1 MRSHGCGDLRADHAG
16 QAVQLCGWVDRRRD
30 HGGVIFVDLRDRSGT
45 VQITVDPD
53 LGAAAFAVAEH
64 LRNETVLR
72 VSGTVR
78 PRPPESLNERL
89 ATGAIE
95 VLASEITV
103 LNALKAN
110 LPFPV
115 SVHDEETVREE
126 LRLKYRYLDLRRE
139 RMAANLRLRHATV
152 RAIRAFLEE
161 AEGFLEVET
170 PVLTRST
177 PEGARDYLV
186 PSRVCGGE
194 WFALPQSPQLF
205 KQLLMVGGVERYYQI
220 ARCFRDED
228 LRADRQPE
236 FTQLD
241 MEMSFLDQERIL
253 ALNEGLIAAV
263 WKAVKGI
270 DLPRP
275 FPRLPWADAME
286 RYGTD
291 RPDTRYGLEL
301 VNVSDLVADMGF
313 KVFSGA
319 VAAGGAVKCIAV
331 PGGNEAL
338 SNVRIKPGGDVFSE
352 AQKAGAGGLAFIR
365 VRENGE
371 IDTIGAIK
379 DNLSEAKKAELLA
392 RTGAQPGTL
401 LLFGAGDTATVNKAL
416 DRVRQFL
423 ARELG
428 LVPKDPKDPVEA
440 LRRSNTLDLEKA
452 EKARWNFLWVV
463 NFPMFEFNKDENR
476 YEALHHPFCAPN
488 ADDLGSDPAAWAER
502 LPTARAQAYDLVLN
516 GLELGGGSLRIHDSA
531 LQRQVLQTIGLPLE
545 EANRQFGF
553 LMEALDLGAPPHGG
567 IAYGLDRLVMLLAGE
582 ESIRDTIAFPK
593 TQQARCLLT
602 GAPADV
608 DDKQLL
614 ELHVASTWVAE
625 DHDKAPV

>member
-1 MRSHGCGDLRADHAG
+1 MRSHGCGDLRHDASG

-53 LGAAAFAVAEH
+53 LGAEAFAVAEH
-64 LRNETVLR
+64 LRHETVIQ
-72 VSGTVR
+72 VAGTVR
-78 PRPPESLNERL
+78 ARPAESLNDRL

-95 VLASEITV
+95 VLAAAITV
-103 LNALKAN
+103 LNPVRGN

-115 SVHDEETVREE
+115 SLHDEENTREE
-126 LRLKYRYLDLRRE
+126 LRLRHRYLDLRRE
-139 RMAANLRLRHATV
+139 RMNRNLRLRHST
-152 RAIRAFLEE
+152 IRTARNYLEE
-161 AEGFLEVET
+161 AGFIEVET
-170 PVLTRST
+170 PILTRST

-205 KQLLMVGGVERYYQI
+205 KQLLMVGGLERYYQV

-241 MEMSFLDQERIL
+241 MEMSFLDQEQIL
-253 ALNEGLIAAV
+253 ALNEGLIAAI
-263 WKAVKGI
+263 WKSVKGI
-270 DLPRP
+270 ELPRP
-275 FPRLPWADAME
+275 FPRLTWHEAME

-291 RPDTRYGLEL
+291 RPDTRYGMEL
-301 VNVSDLVADMGF
+301 VTVSDLVAGMGF

-319 VAAGGAVKCIAV
+319 VAAGGSVKVLPV

-352 AQKAGAGGLAFIR
+352 AQAAGAGGLAFIR
-365 VRENGE
+365 VREGGE

-379 DNLSEAKKAELLA
+379 DNLSEATKTELLA
-392 RTGAQPGTL
+392 RTGAVPGTL

-423 ARELG
+423 ARELA
-428 LVPKDPKDPVEA
+428 LVKPERDND
-440 LRRSNTLDLEKA
+440 T
-452 EKARWNFLWVV
+452 WNFLWVV
-463 NFPMFEFNKDENR
+463 DFPMFEFNAEENR
-476 YEALHHPFCAPN
+476 LEALHHPFCAPN
-488 ADDLGSDPAAWAER
+488 PGDLGDDPAQWPNT

-531 LQRQVLQTIGLPLE
+531 LQRQVLETIGLPLE

-553 LMEALDLGAPPHGG
+553 LMEALDMGAPPHGG
-567 IAYGLDRLVMLLAGE
+567 IAFGVDRMVMLLAGE

-593 TQQARCLLT
+593 TQQARCLMT
-602 GAPADV
+602 QAPADV
-608 DDKQLL
+608 SSKQLL
-614 ELHVASTWVAE
+614 ELHVASTWTEE
-625 DHDKAPV
+625 D

>member
-16 QAVQLCGWVDRRRD
+16 QDVQLCGWVDRRRD
-30 HGGVIFVDLRDRSGT
+30 HGGVIFIDLRDRSGA

-53 LGAAAFAVAEH
+53 QGPAAFAVAEH

-72 VSGTVR
+72 VSGRVR
-78 PRPPESLNERL
+78 PRPAASLNERL

-95 VLASEITV
+95 VLATTIEV
-103 LNALKAN
+103 LNTVKGN

-115 SVHDEETVREE
+115 SMHDEENTREE

-139 RMAANLRLRHATV
+139 RMNRNLRLRARTIQAA
-152 RAIRAFLEE
+152 RRFLED
-161 AEGFLEVET
+161 EGFIEVET

-205 KQLLMVGGVERYYQI
+205 KQLLMVGGIERYYQV

-241 MEMSFLDQERIL
+241 IETSFLDQEQIL
-253 ALNEGLIAAV
+253 ALNEGLIAAI

-270 DLPRP
+270 ELPLP
-275 FPRLPWADAME
+275 FPRLSWHEAMA

-291 RPDTRYGLEL
+291 RPDTRYGMEL
-301 VNVSDLVADMGF
+301 VDVSDLVADMGF

-319 VAAGGAVKCIAV
+319 VAAGGAVKVLPV
-331 PGGNEAL
+331 PGGNEAI

-365 VRENGE
+365 VREGGE

-379 DNLSEAKKAELLA
+379 DNLTDEKKAELLA
-392 RTGAQPGTL
+392 RTGAEPGTL

-428 LVPKDPKDPVEA
+428 LVQPE
-440 LRRSNTLDLEKA
+440 RENET
-452 EKARWNFLWVV
+452 WNFLWVV
-463 NFPMFEFNKDENR
+463 DFPMFEFNAGENR
-476 YEALHHPFCAPN
+476 LEALHHPFCAPN
-488 ADDLGSDPAAWAER
+488 AEDLGTDPAAWVTT

-545 EANRQFGF
+545 EAERQFGF
-553 LMEALDLGAPPHGG
+553 LIEALDMGAPPHGG
-567 IAYGLDRLVMLLAGE
+567 LAYGVDRIVMLLAGE

-602 GAPADV
+602 QAPADV
-608 DDKQLL
+608 APKQLE
-614 ELHVASTWVAE
+614 ELHVTSTWQPE
-625 DHDKAPV
+625 QS